1 MNKSV
6 FLVAVLGAFAL
17 GVGSQFFWPTDSA
30 SPEPSDSGDAQD
42 KPLYWV
48 APMDDSYRRD
58 EPGQSPMGMDLVPV
72 YADDQKSEP
81 GDVRIDPAVAQNL
94 GLTLAEVSKA
104 PIGQTIHT
112 VGLVEVNQQ
121 QVQHFHVRASG
132 WITEL
137 AVATEGDPVQA
148 GEKLFEFYSPEI
160 VNLQKEYLQSL
171 RDNLPG
177 RADGSL
183 SQMRAKG
190 VSEREIERLKRE
202 RSVREKLHYYASR
215 DGYVVQLGV
224 REGNFVDLAQNLM
237 SIGSLDNIWVN
248 VELFESDAARVDVG
262 QPVRLTTDSSPGE
275 SWDGTVSYLYP
286 SLNTDTRTL
295 RARLEFPN
303 DDGQLKPGMFVSAR
317 LEPQGEQDVLSI
329 PRSALIRTGSGTRVV
344 REIDKETY
352 RSVPVKTGR
361 ISADRAEV
369 LEGLEAGDRVVE
381 DGLFLID
388 SESSRDADLS
398 RLESRP
404 ASDEEGHESMDH
416 SEMDHGEMN
425 HGDMDH
431 SEMNH
436 DEMDHGEMNHSDMD
450 HSEMNHDEMD
460 HGEMDHSD
468 MDHSEMN
475 HDDMDHGS
483 DDQNHGGHSQ

>member
-6 FLVAVLGAFAL
+6 LLVALLGAFAL
-17 GVGSQFFWPTDSA
+17 GVGSQYFWPTDSG
-30 SPEPSDSGDAQD
+30 SVEPSNADSD
-42 KPLYWV
+42 KTKDEPLYWV

-58 EPGQSPMGMDLVPV
+58 GPGQSPMGMDLVPV
-72 YADDQKSEP
+72 YADDQKREP

-94 GLTLAEVSKA
+94 GLKLAEVTKA
-104 PIGQTIHT
+104 PLGEAIHT

-177 RADGSL
+177 RSDGSL
-183 SQMRAKG
+183 AQMRAKG
-190 VSEREIERLKRE
+190 VSDREIERLKRE

-237 SIGSLDNIWVN
+237 SIGSLANIWVN
-248 VELFESDAARVDVG
+248 VELFESDAARVEVG
-262 QPVRLTTDSSPGE
+262 QAVRLSSASYPGE
-275 SWDGTVSYLYP
+275 RWDGTVSYLYP
-286 SLNTDTRTL
+286 TLNTDTRTL

-303 DDGQLKPGMFVSAR
+303 DEGRLKPGMFVSAR
-317 LEPQGEQDVLSI
+317 LEPQDEQEVLSI

-344 REIDKETY
+344 REIDAEVY
-352 RSVPVKTGR
+352 RSVAVKVGR
-361 ISADRAEV
+361 IGAERAEI
-369 LEGLEAGDRVVE
+369 LEGLQAGDRVVE

-398 RLESRP
+398 RLTSPP
-404 ASDEEGHESMDH
+404 APNDGEDHESMDH
-416 SEMDHGEMN
+416 SEMDHDDMDHSGMDHGEMDHSN
-425 HGDMDH
+425 MDH

-436 DEMDHGEMNHSDMD
+436 DEMDHSDMD
-450 HSEMNHDEMD
+450 HQEADHENMQHD
-460 HGEMDHSD
+460 HGE
-468 MDHSEMN
+468 
-475 HDDMDHGS
+475 
-483 DDQNHGGHSQ
+483 HSQ